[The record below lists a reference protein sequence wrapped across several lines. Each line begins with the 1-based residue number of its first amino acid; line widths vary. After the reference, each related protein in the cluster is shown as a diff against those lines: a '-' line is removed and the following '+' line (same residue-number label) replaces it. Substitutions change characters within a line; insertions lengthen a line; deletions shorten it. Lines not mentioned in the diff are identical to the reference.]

1 MLGLPKGTE
10 LSKQLPKKAIYAK
23 FNMNTAA
30 KDKFDADISRI
41 TIVNEISTTT
51 TSIAKGNEVSSFYVL
66 QIALKKKDFDER
78 TIASI
83 TKLIPQNL
91 LLLLE
96 CENEGK
102 LAIYHNKLMQTG
114 WKPKDELTITLKGLN
129 LDAVWENIVVQVGN
143 VEIEQ
148 GKTLDEQIANDERR
162 SKLLKEIEKVE
173 KLARNEKQPKKK
185 FDLALQVNKL
195 KNELEEIHNG

>member
-30 KDKFDADISRI
+30 KDKLDADISRI
-41 TIVNEISTTT
+41 TIVNEISASTTA
-51 TSIAKGNEVSSFYVL
+51 IAEGEKISSFYVL
-66 QIALKKKDFDER
+66 EIALKKKDFDEK
-78 TIASI
+78 TIVSI

-102 LAIYHNKLMQTG
+102 LAIYHNKLMQTD
-114 WKPKDELTITLKGLN
+114 WNPKNELSITLKGLN
-129 LDAVWENIVVQVGN
+129 LDAVWENIVIQVGN

-148 GKTLDEQIANDERR
+148 GKTLDEQIADDEKRA
-162 SKLLKEIEKVE
+162 KLFKEIEKLE
-173 KLARNEKQPKKK
+173 KAARKENQPKKK
-185 FDLALQVNKL
+185 FELVQIIHSMQK
-195 KNELEEIHNG
+195 KLEE

>member
-30 KDKFDADISRI
+30 KEKFDADISRI

-51 TSIAKGNEVSSFYVL
+51 TSIAKGNDVSSFYVL

-96 CENEGK
+96 CETEGK
-102 LAIYHNKLMQTG
+102 LAIYHNKLMQTD
-114 WKPKDELTITLKGLN
+114 WKPKEELSITLKGLN
-129 LDAVWENIVVQVGN
+129 LDAVWENLIKDVG
-143 VEIEQ
+143 EITVSD
-148 GKTLDEQIANDERR
+148 GNTLDEQIAQNEQKE
-162 SKLLKEIEKVE
+162 KLQKEIARLEKQ
-173 KLARNEKQPKKK
+173 ARAEKQPNKK
-185 FDLALQVNKL
+185 FELVQEIKRL
-195 KNELEEIHNG
+195 KARSDT